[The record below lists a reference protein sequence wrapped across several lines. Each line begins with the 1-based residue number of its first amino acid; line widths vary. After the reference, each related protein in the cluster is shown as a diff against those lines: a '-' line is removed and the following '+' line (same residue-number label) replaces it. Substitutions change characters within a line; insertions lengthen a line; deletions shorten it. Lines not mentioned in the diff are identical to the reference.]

1 MKFHQFL
8 KHFMDTHRIKKSD
21 LRHTAGF
28 NKNILSWWLSG
39 RNLPNSYSFVLLC
52 TSLHLLTG
60 IERSKILD
68 DFATA
73 ILKS

>member
-1 MKFHQFL
+1 MKFHEYLRF
-8 KHFMDTHRIKKSD
+8 FMDAHDLKKSTIMQ
-21 LRHTAGF
+21 TAGF

-60 IERSKILD
+60 IDRSKILD